1 VCERERKRERER
13 ERERDREGGRPTHYL
28 SETESLYISTQNPK
42 VCESTNGK
50 EGEWE
55 RDKSLQKLPLHFTNE
70 SVFTLPPPPPK
81 LFRIKKPALLTTL
94 SQK

>member
-1 VCERERKRERER
+1 MRKEEEHKHETLFFVKSLRSNSCALVYWIVCVCVREREK
-13 ERERDREGGRPTHYL
+13 ERDREGGRPTHYL

-55 RDKSLQKLPLHFTNE
+55 RDKSLQKLPPPLH
-70 SVFTLPPPPPK
+70 
-81 LFRIKKPALLTTL
+81 
-94 SQK
+94 